1 VFETKHAFHK
11 LLKIM
16 ELYEL
21 DALEFLANAHHK
33 ELAEWIIEAVEN
45 GERDPLTLFFSCKKL
60 EKVLDI
66 LKDNKGFMS
75 ALERE
80 ISKYGKNATVWGL
93 TASQSTRT
101 DYNFKDCCDPYLQEL
116 EGKIRVRKAYL
127 KDLSEPTADALSEG
141 VFVNPPNPTRKTI
154 ISLT

>member
-1 VFETKHAFHK
+1 MDLH
-11 LLKIM
+11 
-16 ELYEL
+16 EL
-21 DALEFLANAHHK
+21 DALEFLANAEHK
-33 ELAEWIIEAVEN
+33 QLAEWIIESIEN
-45 GERDPLTLFFSCKKL
+45 GERDALTLFFSCKKL

-66 LKDNKGFMS
+66 LKDNAAFMS

-93 TASQSTRT
+93 TIGQSTRT
-101 DYNFKDCCDPYLQEL
+101 DYSFKACQDPYLQDLEL
-116 EGKIRVRKAYL
+116 KIKARKAYL

-141 VFVNPPNPTRKTI
+141 VFVNPANPTTKTI